1 MITIGGVV
9 KAVKKVVSAPFK
21 VVGSLLGAGGQTV
34 NVSAP
39 DVSGAQIQ
47 ASTAAQAPE
56 APLLGTENTTLDKKK
71 KKRGKSGLLIQK
83 DSSGTNKSG
92 GGNYSGLNI

>member
-1 MITIGGVV
+1 MSIIGGIG
-9 KAVKKVVSAPFK
+9 KAIKKVVSAPFK

-56 APLLGTENTTLDKKK
+56 APMLGTESTTLDKK

-83 DSSGTNKSG
+83 NSGSGKSNG